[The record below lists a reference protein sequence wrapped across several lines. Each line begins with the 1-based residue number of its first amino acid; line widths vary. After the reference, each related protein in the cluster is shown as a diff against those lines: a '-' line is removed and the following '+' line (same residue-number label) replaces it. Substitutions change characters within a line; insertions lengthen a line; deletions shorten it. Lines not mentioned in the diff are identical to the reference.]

1 MAAVARYVG
10 VAPSTLRTWDRRYG
24 LGPAEHRPGR
34 HRRYSSA
41 DVATLQEMRRLL
53 LAGVTV
59 AEAARIATDIREVG
73 TRGAAEPAADAGPAD
88 AGPADA
94 GPADAGVGGAAG
106 DPGAADGAELDC
118 DISHGG
124 GRVLRLTGASAQAR
138 GLARAAM
145 SLDAAAVNRIL
156 GTSLER
162 RGVAATWQELLVPVL
177 ISVGDRWAA
186 TGEGVDVEHL
196 LSECAMGALRAVG
209 IRLENPVNR
218 RPVLL
223 AAAEGELHSLPLH
236 VVAAGLAERR
246 VACHVLGASMPRA
259 ALADAVRRSGPSVV
273 FLWAQRM
280 ETSDPAQLST
290 IPAPRP
296 APVVVA
302 GGPGWSGRTLPAG
315 ITRVHDFAEAV
326 ERLGVAAGV

>member
-1 MAAVARYVG
+1 VPEGLSVAAVARYVG

-88 AGPADA
+88 AG
-94 GPADAGVGGAAG
+94 VGGAAG

-156 GTSLER
+156 GASLER

-296 APVVVA
+296 TPVVVA
-302 GGPGWSGRTLPAG
+302 GGPGWSERTLPAG
-315 ITRVHDFAEAV
+315 VTRVDDFAEAI
-326 ERLGVAAGV
+326 ERLGVAAGA

>member
-1 MAAVARYVG
+1 
-10 VAPSTLRTWDRRYG
+10 
-24 LGPAEHRPGR
+24 
-34 HRRYSSA
+34 
-41 DVATLQEMRRLL
+41 MRRLL

-59 AEAARIATDIREVG
+59 AEAARIATANRNRSARDATGAVAEVSPAAA
-73 TRGAAEPAADAGPAD
+73 GAAPAGA
-88 AGPADA
+88 
-94 GPADAGVGGAAG
+94 AAG
-106 DPGAADGAELDC
+106 DSADAAHELATSDETAPGGNVP
-118 DISHGG
+118 HGG

-145 SLDAAAVNRIL
+145 SLDAAGVNEIL
-156 GTSLER
+156 GASLER

-177 ISVGDRWAA
+177 VSVGDRWAA

-196 LSECAMGALRAVG
+196 LSECAMGALRAVY
-209 IRLENPVNR
+209 IRLEHPVNP

-273 FLWAQRM
+273 FLWAQRQ
-280 ETSDPAQLST
+280 ETSDPGQLSA

-296 APVVVA
+296 TPVVVA
-302 GGPGWSGRTLPAG
+302 GGPGWSGQPLPTGTA
-315 ITRVHDFAEAV
+315 RVHDFAEAV
-326 ERLGVAAGV
+326 ERLGVAAGA